1 MNAHVTTVGS
11 LVPPLANAPPSSP
24 LHPACLPEDRHAA
37 HLPAKMVDMQLF
49 EVSVCIPEW
58 R

>member
-37 HLPAKMVDMQLF
+37 HLPAEMGDMELF